1 MARSMF
7 DALTDEEKR
16 GTRANPGSASPLGPT
31 LSMKTGAFL
40 HPLLQAAKDKF
51 PKDNPRGRWLGE
63 MLLGDSPERTGR
75 VAEGQPDQYF
85 HYNRGSGSN
94 VSPEIVDLAGALPI
108 GSAATLAKAA
118 VPFVKAAA
126 APAAIAAGAGA
137 FGRALKAP
145 DYARTS
151 MDELKSALLGRSLQ
165 LQGNLDDAMVNSIDM
180 PTFAEAFGDVAD
192 SRQFKGSSEL
202 MEGGGQSQFLVNPSE
217 DEIRTFFSRADMKDS
232 GVRTTK
238 DGDGNLYMWNAKE
251 GTHKQFHLG
260 VEDKFDKDMNWDQ
273 EYWNNHTEQLY
284 PEFHAT
290 EIAARNNPGA
300 PVLDTSDKRREWV
313 RGKKDRQLEYEGS
326 ALNESIPNEMVDY
339 LGDKPTESVDEFIG
353 NLLKDPANE
362 NSQLPASIDSAST
375 RPPLSPEGGR
385 VFDEGGVDGRFDDAR
400 QAAPEILPS
409 TRLEGLPESANIAG
423 RTVPIESHLPTQELA
438 KKYML
443 GAGMDYKP
451 MTTYRKVDPAR
462 AVSIAEEYGRMK
474 HNPKDPAVMSAYQ
487 DLADETLAQ
496 YQAIKDSGLE
506 IEFIRGVNP
515 YKDSPR
521 MLMDDIKNNNH
532 LYVYSTR
539 DGYGE
544 SGITARDMMENPL
557 LAETDV
563 VIGGQK
569 ALVNDLFRIVHDIN
583 GHNMHGVGFRADG
596 EENAWRSH
604 SMMYSP
610 NARRAMTNE
619 TRGQNSWVNYGPDGD
634 ANRAATDV
642 DTVYAPQ
649 KIGLMPEWVTTEGVS
664 DLSSSVSDSEM
675 VAALSRSKPNR
686 LPKGRGQALKSEQ
699 IKSRQADSLL
709 ANWRAMSPV
718 QQAAHAASMPKTK
731 GKPPTVDRM
740 KFKYEDDAK
749 QARKNVQGIENLRT
763 VRPTVDNP
771 LRAAYPGIYKNPSRL
786 AAEANRMVAPEDPAL
801 KELFGVTRADLYGML
816 QDRVGGQAQTIKRP
830 KTGRIPTS
838 PQLESIMSEANTNR
852 LLEGISTA
860 RREAPALVEGMAP
873 WYIMDPMYRRQVE
886 LVGEEE
892 ATRLFNQMNT
902 LTGMSSPGSGVDAE
916 LHRGTA
922 ANYLA
927 EQGRFSD
934 FVDKV
939 GIPFDKRGPDF
950 PSDIIDVPGHAY
962 HATAHTKPMVN
973 YLEPEYH
980 GDRAVEM
987 GSVKVPSYIEAGG
1000 VPGVEGIPFQTK
1012 TPIGDAHFSRSVGL
1026 ADVRESGDWGASITG
1041 PELRGLED
1049 WWQKDIAEPSGLEA
1063 VPAQA
1068 INWGLY
1074 APQTGVETLI
1084 GAGKLELLARRIM
1097 DKARRTGEN
1106 PYDLR
1111 DRVLKGQAFATAA
1124 GAGVLGAGSILN
1136 ETEVQALD
1144 WLLEDMEN
1152 ET

>member
-1 MARSMF
+1 MAESMF
-7 DALTDEEKR
+7 DALLKRPRRMGAGDGELSLLQKFAPIITGKPEDYAKPDFYKGAGKALAFDVLGAPGDLGYLLGNAKGIQESVADNWGEGRPLFENVGESMGDPRDYGVTSDALAERAGTPFTDEQ
-16 GTRANPGSASPLGPT
+16 T
-31 LSMKTGAFL
+31 
-40 HPLLQAAKDKF
+40 
-51 PKDNPRGRWLGE
+51 RGRIVGDMVSPVGMIRALQGLRRMEGNLPPAPEREPALGE
-63 MLLGDSPERTGR
+63 VFR
-75 VAEGQPDQYF
+75 GQ
-85 HYNRGSGSN
+85 RGAVG
-94 VSPEIVDLAGALPI
+94 PVDPLDGEALP
-108 GSAATLAKAA
+108 
-118 VPFVKAAA
+118 
-126 APAAIAAGAGA
+126 
-137 FGRALKAP
+137 
-145 DYARTS
+145 
-151 MDELKSALLGRSLQ
+151 
-165 LQGNLDDAMVNSIDM
+165 LD
-180 PTFAEAFGDVAD
+180 
-192 SRQFKGSSEL
+192 R
-202 MEGGGQSQFLVNPSE
+202 
-217 DEIRTFFSRADMKDS
+217 
-232 GVRTTK
+232 
-238 DGDGNLYMWNAKE
+238 
-251 GTHKQFHLG
+251 
-260 VEDKFDKDMNWDQ
+260 
-273 EYWNNHTEQLY
+273 
-284 PEFHAT
+284 
-290 EIAARNNPGA
+290 
-300 PVLDTSDKRREWV
+300 
-313 RGKKDRQLEYEGS
+313 LE
-326 ALNESIPNEMVDY
+326 VDY
-339 LGDKPTESVDEFIG
+339 EAQPSVDEFIG
-353 NLLKDPANE
+353 NLLDE
-362 NSQLPASIDSAST
+362 GTSQTGIEAGGAST
-375 RPPLSPEGGR
+375 NKLPRGR
-385 VFDEGGVDGRFDDAR
+385 G
-400 QAAPEILPS
+400 
-409 TRLEGLPESANIAG
+409 
-423 RTVPIESHLPTQELA
+423 
-438 KKYML
+438 
-443 GAGMDYKP
+443 
-451 MTTYRKVDPAR
+451 
-462 AVSIAEEYGRMK
+462 
-474 HNPKDPAVMSAYQ
+474 
-487 DLADETLAQ
+487 
-496 YQAIKDSGLE
+496 
-506 IEFIRGVNP
+506 
-515 YKDSPR
+515 
-521 MLMDDIKNNNH
+521 
-532 LYVYSTR
+532 
-539 DGYGE
+539 
-544 SGITARDMMENPL
+544 
-557 LAETDV
+557 
-563 VIGGQK
+563 K
-569 ALVNDLFRIVHDIN
+569 ALKD
-583 GHNMHGVGFRADG
+583 
-596 EENAWRSH
+596 
-604 SMMYSP
+604 
-610 NARRAMTNE
+610 
-619 TRGQNSWVNYGPDGD
+619 
-634 ANRAATDV
+634 
-642 DTVYAPQ
+642 
-649 KIGLMPEWVTTEGVS
+649 
-664 DLSSSVSDSEM
+664 
-675 VAALSRSKPNR
+675 
-686 LPKGRGQALKSEQ
+686 EQ
-699 IKSRQADSLL
+699 IKAKKAESLL
-709 ANWRAMSPV
+709 EKWRAMSPV

-1026 ADVRESGDWGASITG
+1026 ADVRKSGDWGASITG

-1049 WWQKDIAEPSGLEA
+1049 WWQKDIAEPSGFEA